1 MAQNMIEI
9 EIINACLSFGGS
21 KDPTKMLNG
30 IDSYCVVKMFGKEI
44 ARTEVAM
51 GTFDPIWHEKFPKA
65 LHELVSKE
73 VLYNRPFFLESIDIE
88 VYDCS
93 KSVGDKHNKIFET
106 RVPIASIGLFKSY
119 RLLKCGS
126 EGKESHDENRIFV
139 RIGRVSNVVYD
150 KVEHFKFQQLSSV
163 CPVHCPLYRHL
174 YMDFSWSPNAITYN
188 SGLPGP
194 TKGELIVDRYYSV
207 EVRGLLLIHLISA
220 YMRPS
225 LRIVLQRHVLC
236 HFIYPCDDG
245 KNVFD
250 LRCSGEWRPARTYS
264 ETSSPSPAP
273 ASCWSPICASS
284 SSPTRSTPP
293 RSPGAPRP
301 CP

>member
-1 MAQNMIEI
+1 MSQNMIEI

-73 VLYNRPFFLESIDIE
+73 VLYNRPFYLECIDIE

-93 KSVGDKHNKIFET
+93 KSVGDKHIKIFET

-119 RLLKCGS
+119 RLLKCSGS

-150 KVEHFKFQQLSSV
+150 KVEHFRFQQLSSV
-163 CPVHCPLYRHL
+163 CPIHCPLYRHL
-174 YMDFSWSPNAITYN
+174 YMDFSWSPNAFTYN

-194 TKGELIVDRYYSV
+194 TKGELIMDRYYSV
-207 EVRGLLLIHLISA
+207 EVSQFFSDLFHLLHSCLLICCLVYVA
-220 YMRPS
+220 
-225 LRIVLQRHVLC
+225 V
-236 HFIYPCDDG
+236 
-245 KNVFD
+245 
-250 LRCSGEWRPARTYS
+250 
-264 ETSSPSPAP
+264 
-273 ASCWSPICASS
+273 
-284 SSPTRSTPP
+284 
-293 RSPGAPRP
+293 
-301 CP
+301 